1 MEDSAEADL
10 AAGEGEEGARPSSR
24 WRRLRPGRRA
34 GYTLVALA
42 ALLVIA
48 LTIAWFSRERI
59 ADDVIQGQL
68 DQYDLPAT
76 YDIES
81 IGPNRQ
87 VLRNIVVGDPA
98 DPDLTVARAIVDL
111 RVRPWGTRFGRVT
124 LEKPRLKGT
133 LGEGGISFGTLDRVL
148 FRDTGGEGGLPEL
161 DLKIIDGRARIG
173 GAYGDIALGL
183 VGEGRLDGGFAGRYD
198 LRADALDYAGCGLSN
213 ARSKGRIGVDGGKPT
228 LRGPLRVAEIACEDP
243 AVQVVDLSSPVML
256 VVDDTLDGLEVQVDG
271 KVARLSAPSLAAG
284 SSTIQGALALRG
296 GQTSLH
302 YDLRLGNAR
311 TTGLAARWIGA
322 KGVARRG
329 RDTGWRVQTSLA
341 GEGLSPS
348 ADWLAR
354 LRDWQVAS
362 KDTLAAPLIARLRE
376 ALSREAR
383 GSSLAAEVTLT
394 TNADGFSLGVPTATL
409 DGASGARIL
418 SLSRFAVLPTQGALP
433 RVSGNFTTAG
443 PGIPVMQGR
452 MERSA
457 SGRLVFQLAMEEYRA
472 GEARLAIPQ
481 LAVAQAPGGTI
492 GLAGAIQASG
502 PLPGGFAR
510 GLSLPIKGSY
520 DGNRLALW
528 PDCTRVSFGQLVYA
542 NLALDQRTVT
552 LCPAKGRPILTAAG
566 GAVQLA
572 AGAPSLDLSGT
583 LADTPIALKSGPV
596 GFAWPGQLSASALD
610 VTLGSGDAAR
620 FRIDNLKARLGRDI
634 GGTFSGADIGLAA
647 VPLDLTDTAGE
658 WAYRDGVLALT
669 EGSFLL
675 QDRADPPRFE
685 PLAARGAR
693 LRLRDNRI
701 VAEAGLREPE
711 SDQLVTN
718 VTVEHDLSSGSGFA
732 YLDVPG
738 IRFGKDLQ
746 PDDLTRLAFG
756 VIAQTEGAVTG
767 SGKIEWG
774 ADGVTSTG
782 QFSSDGLDFAAAFGP
797 VKGASGTIRFDDL
810 LGLTTAPDQRIT
822 VGSVNP
828 GIAVEGGTVQF
839 GVREGQLIAVAGA
852 SAPFL
857 GGTITLRNL
866 DINIGAQEER
876 AYVFDITG
884 LDAARLVERLEL
896 GNVNATGIFDGSI
909 TVLFDAQGNG
919 RIVDGTLVSRPPGGN
934 VAYVGELTYEDLTPI
949 ANFAFQAL
957 RSLDYERLEVE
968 IEGPLT
974 GEIITRLNFTGV
986 AQGAEADS
994 NFLTRQLASLPIEF
1008 RINISAP
1015 FFALIQN
1022 VRSFFDPAFI
1032 RDPRS
1037 LGLLSDDGV
1046 RLRPV
1051 ITGEEVRA
1059 ADEAAEE
1066 EAAQKEAARAAAQ
1079 AGKKPEQTI
1088 QHSES
1093 EKRP

>member
-1 MEDSAEADL
+1 MADSAEAGL

-24 WRRLRPGRRA
+24 WARLRPGRRV
-34 GYTLVALA
+34 GYALVALA
-42 ALLVIA
+42 ALAVIA

-133 LGEGGISFGTLDRVL
+133 LSEGGISFGTLDRVL

-243 AVQVVDLSSPVML
+243 AVQVVDLSSPVTL
-256 VVDDTLDGLEVQVDG
+256 AVDETLDGLEVQVDG

-284 SSTIQGALALRG
+284 NSTIEGALALRG

-418 SLSRFAVLPTQGALP
+418 SLSRLAVLPTQGALP

-566 GAVQLA
+566 GAVRLA

-647 VPLDLTDTAGE
+647 VPLDLRDTAGE
-658 WAYRDGVLALT
+658 WSYRDGVLALT
-669 EGSFLL
+669 DGSFLL

-685 PLAARGAR
+685 PLTARGAN

-711 SDQLVTN
+711 SDQLVTS

-767 SGKIEWG
+767 SGKIEWD

-810 LGLTTAPDQRIT
+810 LGLTTAPDQRIA

-839 GVREGQLIAVAGA
+839 GLRDGQLIAVAGA

-866 DINIGAQEER
+866 DINIGAEEER
-876 AYVFDITG
+876 AYVFDISG

-909 TVLFDAQGNG
+909 TVLFDAEGNG
-919 RIVDGTLVSRPPGGN
+919 RIVDGLLISRPPGGN
-934 VAYVGELTYEDLTPI
+934 VAYVGDLTYEDLTPI

-957 RSLDYERLEVE
+957 RSLDYEQLEVE

-974 GEIITRLNFTGV
+974 GEIITRLRFNGI

-994 NFLTRQLASLPIEF
+994 NFITRKLASLPIEF

-1022 VRSFFDPAFI
+1022 VRSFFDPAFV

-1046 RLRPV
+1046 RLRPAV
-1051 ITGEEVRA
+1051 TGEEVRA
-1059 ADEAAEE
+1059 ADEAAAE
-1066 EAAQKEAARAAAQ
+1066 EAQEAAQ

>member
-1 MEDSAEADL
+1 MADSAEADL

-24 WRRLRPGRRA
+24 WARLRPGPRV
-34 GYTLVALA
+34 GYTLIALA
-42 ALLVIA
+42 ALVVIA

-59 ADDVIQGQL
+59 ADDLIQGQL

-133 LGEGGISFGTLDRVL
+133 LSDGRISFGTLDRVL

-243 AVQVVDLSSPVML
+243 AVQVVDLSSPVTL
-256 VVDDTLDGLEVQVDG
+256 AVDETLDGLEVQVDG

-284 SSTIQGALALRG
+284 NSTIEGALALRG

-418 SLSRFAVLPTQGALP
+418 SLSRLAVLPTQGALP

-566 GAVQLA
+566 GAVRLA

-647 VPLDLTDTAGE
+647 VPLDLRDTAGE
-658 WAYRDGVLALT
+658 WSYRDGVLALT
-669 EGSFLL
+669 DGSFLL

-685 PLAARGAR
+685 PLTARGAN

-711 SDQLVTN
+711 SDQLVTS

-767 SGKIEWG
+767 SGKIEWD

-810 LGLTTAPDQRIT
+810 LGLTTAPDQRIA

-839 GVREGQLIAVAGA
+839 GLRDGQLIAVAGA

-866 DINIGAQEER
+866 DINIGAEEER
-876 AYVFDITG
+876 AYVFDISG

-909 TVLFDAQGNG
+909 TVLFDADGNG
-919 RIVDGTLVSRPPGGN
+919 RIVDGLLISRPPGGN
-934 VAYVGELTYEDLTPI
+934 VSYVGDLTYEDLTPI

-974 GEIITRLNFTGV
+974 GEIITRLRFNGI

-994 NFLTRQLASLPIEF
+994 NFITRKLASLPIEF

-1022 VRSFFDPAFI
+1022 VRSFFDPAFV

-1046 RLRPV
+1046 RLRPAV
-1051 ITGEEVRA
+1051 TGEEVRA

-1066 EAAQKEAARAAAQ
+1066 EAAQEAARAAQ
-1079 AGKKPEQTI
+1079 AGKKPERTI

>member
-1 MEDSAEADL
+1 MADSAEADL
-10 AAGEGEEGARPSSR
+10 AAGEGDEGARPSSR
-24 WRRLRPGRRA
+24 WHRLRPGRRV
-34 GYTLVALA
+34 GYTLIALA
-42 ALLVIA
+42 ALVVIA
-48 LTIAWFSRERI
+48 LTVAWFSRERI

-68 DQYDLPAT
+68 DRYDLPAT

-87 VLRNIVVGDPA
+87 VLSNIVIGDPA
-98 DPDLTVARAIVDL
+98 NPDLTVARAIVDL

-133 LGEGGISFGTLDRVL
+133 LSEGGISFGTLDRVL

-161 DLKIIDGRARIG
+161 DLKLVDGRARIG
-173 GAYGDIALGL
+173 GAYGEIALGL

-198 LRADALDYAGCGLSN
+198 LRADDLAVAGCSLSS
-213 ARSKGRIGVDGGKPT
+213 ARSRGRVAVDKGKPT
-228 LRGPLRVAEIACEDP
+228 LRGPLRVAEIGCEEP
-243 AVQVVDLSSPVML
+243 AVQLADLVTPVTL

-271 KVARLSAPSLAAG
+271 KVARLSAPSLVAG
-284 SSTIQGALALRG
+284 SSTIEGALALRD
-296 GQTSLH
+296 GQTNLR

-329 RDTGWRVQTSLA
+329 RDTGWRVQTSLT

-348 ADWLAR
+348 ADWLVR

-362 KDTLAAPLIARLRE
+362 RNTLAAPLLARLRE

-383 GSSLAAEVTLT
+383 GSSLAAEVTLST
-394 TNADGFSLGVPTATL
+394 SADGFSLGVPTATL

-472 GEARLAIPQ
+472 GDSRLAIPQ
-481 LAVAQAPGGTI
+481 LAIAQAPGGTI
-492 GLAGAIQASG
+492 GLAGAIEASG
-502 PLPGGFAR
+502 SLPGGFAR

-520 DGNRLALW
+520 DGSRLALW
-528 PDCTRVSFGQLVYA
+528 PDCTRVRFDQLVYA

-552 LCPAKGRPILTAAG
+552 LCPAKGQPILTAAS
-566 GAVQLA
+566 GAVRLA

-620 FRIDNLKARLGRDI
+620 FRIDNLQARLGRDI
-634 GGTFSGADIGLAA
+634 GGTFNGADIGLAA
-647 VPLDLTDTAGE
+647 VPLDFRDAAGE
-658 WAYRDGVLALT
+658 WSYREGVLALT

-675 QDRADPPRFE
+675 QDRADPSRFE

-701 VAEAGLREPE
+701 VAEAGLREPQ

-732 YLDVPG
+732 SLDVPG
-738 IRFGKDLQ
+738 IRFGKGLQ

-756 VIAQTEGAVTG
+756 VIAQTEGSVTG
-767 SGKIEWG
+767 SGRIEWG

-866 DINIGAQEER
+866 DINIGAEEER

-957 RSLDYERLEVE
+957 RSLDYEQLEVE

-974 GEIITRLNFTGV
+974 GEIITRLNFNGI

-1046 RLRPV
+1046 RLRPAV
-1051 ITGEEVRA
+1051 TGEEVRA

-1066 EAAQKEAARAAAQ
+1066 EAAEEAARATQ
-1079 AGKKPEQTI
+1079 AGKKPERTI